1 MDERNYPGKVEV
13 EMPLQLKT
21 ESPANQ
27 VVIKV
32 PLIKSNNIFSF
43 LEKEWGRTFYQSG
56 LWCKKKK
63 QNSYNGLKETTS
75 QNTMNNLFTNF
86 ISKNII

>member
-1 MDERNYPGKVEV
+1 MDERKYPGKVEV

-21 ESPANQ
+21 ESPAKQ

-43 LEKEWGRTFYQSG
+43 LVERMRKNFISQVYDV
-56 LWCKKKK
+56 KK
-63 QNSYNGLKETTS
+63 QNKTV
-75 QNTMNNLFTNF
+75 TMA
-86 ISKNII
+86 

>member
-1 MDERNYPGKVEV
+1 MDERKYPGKVEV

-43 LEKEWGRTFYQSG
+43 LVERMRK
-56 LWCKKKK
+56 
-63 QNSYNGLKETTS
+63 
-75 QNTMNNLFTNF
+75 NF
-86 ISKNII
+86 ISQVYDVKKKNKTVTMA

>member
-63 QNSYNGLKETTS
+63 KTVTMAWKKQLLKIQRTTFL
-75 QNTMNNLFTNF
+75 Q
-86 ISKNII
+86 IS

>member
-56 LWCKKKK
+56 LWCKKKQTVTMAWKK
-63 QNSYNGLKETTS
+63 QLLKIQWITFL
-75 QNTMNNLFTNF
+75 Q
-86 ISKNII
+86 IS

>member
-1 MDERNYPGKVEV
+1 MDERKYPGKVEV

-21 ESPANQ
+21 ESPAKQ

-43 LEKEWGRTFYQSG
+43 LVERMRK
-56 LWCKKKK
+56 
-63 QNSYNGLKETTS
+63 
-75 QNTMNNLFTNF
+75 NF
-86 ISKNII
+86 ISQVYDVKNKKQKTVTMA

>member
-1 MDERNYPGKVEV
+1 MDERKYPGKVEV

-43 LEKEWGRTFYQSG
+43 LVERMRK
-56 LWCKKKK
+56 
-63 QNSYNGLKETTS
+63 
-75 QNTMNNLFTNF
+75 NF
-86 ISKNII
+86 ISQVYDVKKKTKQLQWLERHNFSKYNE